1 MPLVLAFL
9 STREAHARTQLDGT
23 AFQNFMKLQKMEILS
38 QESTDLGVSGGHEQ
52 FRALQLHAKPTR
64 TCSQEVGTT
73 RTIKLD
79 KAASKNIK
87 KRRWDPLLRILRQLL
102 KLGLPV

>member
-1 MPLVLAFL
+1 MPLALAFL

-52 FRALQLHAKPTR
+52 FRALQLVNKLIENQYSGVLQLAK
-64 TCSQEVGTT
+64 CC
-73 RTIKLD
+73 KL
-79 KAASKNIK
+79 
-87 KRRWDPLLRILRQLL
+87 L
-102 KLGLPV
+102 

>member
-52 FRALQLHAKPTR
+52 FRALQLQLVCCNSPSAVNYNRKSIFWCAATR
-64 TCSQEVGTT
+64 RVLQI
-73 RTIKLD
+73 TIENQYSGELQLAECYKL
-79 KAASKNIK
+79 
-87 KRRWDPLLRILRQLL
+87 Q
-102 KLGLPV
+102 

>member
-38 QESTDLGVSGGHEQ
+38 QESPDLGVSGGHEQ
-52 FRALQLHAKPTR
+52 FRALQLHAVVLQLAE
-64 TCSQEVGTT
+64 CC
-73 RTIKLD
+73 KLQL
-79 KAASKNIK
+79 KINILVCCNSPSAVK
-87 KRRWDPLLRILRQLL
+87 
-102 KLGLPV
+102 

>member
-73 RTIKLD
+73 IARENQYSGVLQLAECCKL
-79 KAASKNIK
+79 
-87 KRRWDPLLRILRQLL
+87 Q
-102 KLGLPV
+102 

>member
-52 FRALQLHAKPTR
+52 FRALQLHAGVLQLAECCKLQLKINILVCCNSPSAVKFNRKPIFWCAATR
-64 TCSQEVGTT
+64 RV
-73 RTIKLD
+73 L
-79 KAASKNIK
+79 
-87 KRRWDPLLRILRQLL
+87 
-102 KLGLPV
+102 